1 VLVKEEEL
9 TMDFRESS
17 QHRHSHLAL
26 ILLSVLIGA
35 VLTAMILAQPGRHQ
49 PMMAPAAAQPAVAAN
64 FEAVADRVLP
74 AVVYI
79 NSDIVTPT
87 DPRQEE
93 MRRQLEEMF
102 RRQMPGGGPGG
113 QTPQMPGDDDEEGD
127 GVAAPKARPAAGSG
141 WIYQEDGLI
150 VTNAHVV
157 RGATKVTVKLHDREG
172 DDREYPAKIIGID
185 PRSELAVIKIDA
197 GRKLPT
203 LPLGDSEAMKIASP
217 VMAVGSPFQ
226 LQQTVTV
233 GVISARGRIIS
244 GESEYFRLGDLIQT
258 DASINPGN
266 SGGPLVNERGEV
278 IGINVAI
285 ASPGATSV
293 PVNIGIG
300 FAIPSNV
307 AKIVVPQLAKGGKVA
322 RGWLGVV
329 IKELNDNLRQYYNV
343 PEGGVLITQVNP
355 DAPAAKQLQPNDIV
369 LSIAGKPVR
378 SSWDLQNAVANTPPK
393 TRLNMEILRNKQ
405 RQQIAVDLGEMPARY
420 AGLETPAETAE
431 AAPVAG
437 PPITVRNITP
447 ELAQARSLCRT
458 QGVFIDQVGQELA
471 DRLLRGDVITKVD
484 DTEIANVDAY
494 KAAIAKA
501 TAAKRP
507 FVVLTIERMNPDG
520 NKMTDVVDVPL
531 TK

>member
-1 VLVKEEEL
+1 
-9 TMDFRESS
+9 MDFRENS
-17 QHRHSHLAL
+17 QHRHSHLSL

-35 VLTAMILAQPGRHQ
+35 VLTALMLAQPGRHQ
-49 PMMAPAAAQPAVAAN
+49 PMMTTATAQPAVVVN
-64 FEAVADRVLP
+64 FESVADRVLP

-79 NSDIVTPT
+79 NSDIVTPV

-102 RRQMPGGGPGG
+102 RRQMPGGRPGQG
-113 QTPQMPGDDDEEGD
+113 TPQLPGESDEESNGT
-127 GVAAPKARPAAGSG
+127 APKARPAAGSG

-157 RGATKVTVKLHDREG
+157 RGATKVTVKLHDREN

-203 LPLGDSEAMKIASP
+203 LPMGNSDDLKIASP

-266 SGGPLVNERGEV
+266 SGGPLVNARGEV

-307 AKIVVPQLAKGGKVA
+307 AKIVIPQLAQSGRVA

-329 IKELNDNLRQYYNV
+329 IKELNENLRQYYNV
-343 PEGGVLITQVNP
+343 TDGGVLITQVNP
-355 DAPAAKQLQPNDIV
+355 DAPAAKQLHPNDIV
-369 LSIAGKPVR
+369 LSIAGRPVR
-378 SSWDLQNAVANTPPK
+378 SSWDLQNAVANSAPK
-393 TRLNMEILRNKQ
+393 SRLNMEILRNKQ
-405 RQQIAVDLGEMPARY
+405 RQQIAVELGEMPALY
-420 AGLETPAETAE
+420 AGLEAEPGPAETA
-431 AAPVAG
+431 APAG

-458 QGVFIDQVGQELA
+458 EGVFIDQVGADLR
-471 DRLLRGDVITKVD
+471 DRLQRGDVIVKLD
-484 DTEIANVDAY
+484 DAEIANVDAY
-494 KAAIAKA
+494 RAAIAKA

-507 FVVLTIERMNPDG
+507 FVVFTIERMNPDG

-531 TK
+531 TQ

>member
-1 VLVKEEEL
+1 MISMV
-9 TMDFRESS
+9 
-17 QHRHSHLAL
+17 
-26 ILLSVLIGA
+26 IGA
-35 VLTAMILAQPGRHQ
+35 VLCALILAQPGLHQ
-49 PMMAPAAAQPAVAAN
+49 PMMHQAAADSLAPSADFQSVAAK
-64 FEAVADRVLP
+64 VLP

-79 NSDIVTPT
+79 NSDIVTPP

-93 MRRQLEEMF
+93 MRKQLEELF
-102 RRQMPGGGPGG
+102 RQQMPGYKQAPGG
-113 QTPQMPGDDDEEGD
+113 PQMPGDDDQGD
-127 GVAAPKARPAAGSG
+127 GSAAPKPRAAAGSG
-141 WIYQEDGLI
+141 WIYQEDGYI

-157 RGATKVTVKLHDREG
+157 RGATKVTVKLHDREN
-172 DDREYPAKIIGID
+172 DQKEYPAKIVGID
-185 PRSELAVIKIDA
+185 PRSELAVLKIDA

-203 LPLGDSEAMKIASP
+203 LPLGDSDAMQIAAP

-233 GVISARGRIIS
+233 GVVSARGRIIS
-244 GESEYFRLGDLIQT
+244 GESEYFRLGNLIQT

-266 SGGPLVNERGEV
+266 SGGPLVNLKGEV

-307 AKIVVPQLAKGGKVA
+307 AKQVLPQLVKTGKVA

-329 IKELNDNLRQYYNV
+329 IKELNDNLRDYYKV
-343 PEGGVLITQVNP
+343 GDAGVLITQVNP
-355 DAPAAKQLQPNDIV
+355 DAPAAKVLQANDIV
-369 LSIAGKPVR
+369 TAIEGKPVR
-378 SSWDLQNAVANTPPK
+378 TSWDLQNAVANSAPK
-393 TRLNMEILRNKQ
+393 SRLNMEIMRNKQ
-405 RQQIAVDLGEMPARY
+405 KMNVTVEVGEMPARY
-420 AGLETPAETAE
+420 AGLEAEPGKGE
-431 AAPVAG
+431 AAEVAG

-458 QGVFIDQVGQELA
+458 QGVFIEQVGGDLA
-471 DRLLRGDVITKVD
+471 DRLQRGDVITKID
-484 DTEIANVDAY
+484 DNDIANVDQY
-494 KAAIAKA
+494 KAIIAKA